1 MARPSNPQRQS
12 VGKLSDDTTSP
23 VLQNSSGLEHT
34 QYPNRWVRFR
44 KEYVRDAASEFLGT
58 MMLVLFGSSSGCQ
71 VVLSSFTAVA
81 SSPKGD
87 TLTVPFG
94 YAVGISLG
102 IWVASGSGGH
112 INPAVT
118 LAMAVF
124 RGFPWKKVPVYW
136 LAQTAGGCFGALVA
150 YSNYMHAISIVDP
163 DKTRLTASIFAGYAL
178 DYLPAAACF
187 FSEFLG
193 TALLVMTLLAALDKY
208 SGAPPAGLVP
218 LVFFI
223 LFLGEGMAL
232 GMETAFALNPAR
244 DFGPRI
250 ALSMLGYSRHVVWN
264 YRSQYWLW
272 TGILAPLSGG
282 VVGALVYDVF
292 LYIGSDSIVN
302 KPTQGARQY
311 IPSERSQPAPSTEA
325 V

>member
-1 MARPSNPQRQS
+1 
-12 VGKLSDDTTSP
+12 
-23 VLQNSSGLEHT
+23 
-34 QYPNRWVRFR
+34 
-44 KEYVRDAASEFLGT
+44 VRDAASEFLGT
-58 MMLVLFGSSSGCQ
+58 MMLVLFGSASGCQ
-71 VVLSSFTAVA
+71 VVLSSNTAVA

-87 TLTVPFG
+87 ALTVAFG

-102 IWVASGSGGH
+102 IWIAGGSGGH

-150 YSNYMHAISIVDP
+150 YSNYMHAIHIVDP
-163 DKTRLTASIFAGYAL
+163 DKTRLTASIFATYAL
-178 DYLPAAACF
+178 DYMPAAACF

-193 TALLVMTLLAALDKY
+193 TAILVMVLLAVLDKHN
-208 SGAPPAGLVP
+208 GPPPSGLVP
-218 LVFFI
+218 LVLFI
-223 LFLGEGMAL
+223 LLLGEGVAL
-232 GMETAFALNPAR
+232 GMETAFGLNPAR
-244 DFGPRI
+244 DLGPRI
-250 ALSMLGYSRHVVWN
+250 ALAMLGYNRHVLWN

-282 VVGALVYDVF
+282 LVGAFVYDAL
-292 LYIGSDSIVN
+292 LYIGSDSIFNRPSQAVRN
-302 KPTQGARQY
+302 LLASDRRAMKARN
-311 IPSERSQPAPSTEA
+311 PTEA